1 MNRSRAAV
9 CLRKLL
15 FLACPILITLMV
27 SGFDEPAVH
36 VESTESVGP
45 RILEK
50 QTETAVIRD
59 YVQAWQSMSRALQEN
74 RADLLDASFVGLAKE
89 KLADTIGEQAKL
101 GIETSYR
108 DQSHDLHILFYSPEG
123 LSIQLVDTV
132 DYDMQILDHNKVQ
145 GTQHVHS
152 RYVAVLTPTEV
163 RWKVR
168 IFQAM
173 PE

>member
-1 MNRSRAAV
+1 MNKSLARVYS
-9 CLRKLL
+9 RKLL
-15 FLACPILITLMV
+15 FLACPILVTLML
-27 SGFDEPAVH
+27 SAFDEPAVH
-36 VESTESVGP
+36 VESTDSVGP
-45 RILEK
+45 RVLEK

-59 YVQAWQSMSRALQEN
+59 YVQAWQSMSHALQEN

-101 GIETSYR
+101 GIQTSYR
-108 DQSHDLHILFYSPEG
+108 DQSHDVHILFYSPEG

-132 DYDMQILDHNKVQ
+132 EYDMRILDHNKVQ